1 MRRRRTTQDAL
12 LAAARRAGVSDER
25 VLAAVAAVP
34 REHFVPPGA
43 ESEAAL
49 DRPIVIGSGQTTSQP
64 SLIAS
69 MLAALELTGTE
80 RVLEIGTGF
89 GYQTAL
95 LAQLAAEVY
104 SIERIASLADRAR
117 EHLAACGIEGVEVVV
132 GDGTRGLPEA
142 APFDA
147 VVISAAAREVPSAL
161 ASQVTDG
168 GRVVAPVGPSGA
180 QTVVRYTVRDG
191 RLQDARRL
199 TAVRFVPLI
208 ADDDTTGRG

>member
-1 MRRRRTTQDAL
+1 MRRKRTQDAL
-12 LAAARRAGVSDER
+12 VAAARRAGVTDER
-25 VLAAVAAVP
+25 VLAAVAAVN
-34 REHFVPPGA
+34 RERFVPPGA

-95 LAQLAAEVY
+95 LAHLAAEVY
-104 SIERIASLADRAR
+104 SIERIASLAERAR

-132 GDGTRGLPEA
+132 GDGTRGLPDA

-161 ASQVTDG
+161 AGQVSEG
-168 GRVVAPVGPSGA
+168 GRVVAPVGPDGA

-191 RLQDARRL
+191 RLQDPQRL
-199 TAVRFVPLI
+199 SAVRFVPLI
-208 ADDDTTGRG
+208 GDEPGSG